1 MTVTP
6 TDVRQW
12 LFRYLQG
19 HMSWF
24 DSPDWEVPGDKTIP
38 RLVKAFEQL
47 ADYVA
52 TLRDDDPRFVSLAD
66 ALTDADWTVDKLDGY
81 LHGYLTSAY
90 VVSDEPGEAPD
101 RFIDRYLHSAAQTVR
116 VNARRRS

>member
-66 ALTDADWTVDKLDGY
+66 ALNDADWTE
-81 LHGYLTSAY
+81 TSSTAT
-90 VVSDEPGEAPD
+90 STATSPPPTS
-101 RFIDRYLHSAAQTVR
+101 SAMSR
-116 VNARRRS
+116 GRRRTASSTATFTALHRPSG

>member
-52 TLRDDDPRFVSLAD
+52 TPVMMTRGSSLSP
-66 ALTDADWTVDKLDGY
+66 T
-81 LHGYLTSAY
+81 
-90 VVSDEPGEAPD
+90 
-101 RFIDRYLHSAAQTVR
+101 R
-116 VNARRRS
+116 